1 MYGEAERAVCKVV
14 LCSECNV
21 TGAGTDPGT
30 SEILVNHEKEYK
42 TVIALMTDLTAR
54 LDIRALLPGGDW

>member
-1 MYGEAERAVCKVV
+1 MYVEAETAACKVI

-42 TVIALMTDLTAR
+42 TVIALMTDLTPR
-54 LDIRALLPGGDW
+54 LGIRALLSGRSL